1 MRPRG
6 RPAPTEGDVA
16 FGDLKLVGLLKTKMH
31 WHEARQQLLAEN
43 VANADTPS
51 YRPKDLK
58 PPRFEAELADHIPS
72 LRVVR
77 TNAMHIAS
85 AAQAAGGDRFR
96 PDEHDGWEQTP
107 AGNAVI
113 LEEEMMKVAANQFD
127 FQLAS
132 SLYSKS
138 VGLIR
143 TALGRK

>member
-1 MRPRG
+1 M
-6 RPAPTEGDVA
+6 A
-16 FGDLKLVGLLKTKMH
+16 FGDLKLVGLLKTSMH
-31 WHEARQQLLAEN
+31 WHEARQHLLAEN

-58 PPRFEAELADHIPS
+58 PPQFEAELAEHIPS
-72 LRVVR
+72 LRVAR
-77 TNAMHIAS
+77 TNTMHLAS
-85 AAQAAGGDRFR
+85 AAQAVGGDRFR
-96 PDEHDGWEQTP
+96 PDEDGGWEQTP
-107 AGNAVI
+107 GGNAVV

-138 VGLIR
+138 LGLIR